1 MAAAQCGSG
10 NTSESTQTM
19 AKEYLS
25 IEEAVAEFGL
35 TEGRISDLVADGKIR
50 EYRDAGKIYLK
61 RNEVEAA
68 ASEGSSIVDLS
79 ADDDTGD
86 SPDAISLD
94 DNEESFASALS
105 SLADSSMALGAIDES
120 PAAEDLP
127 ELGSD
132 AGDDTGGSI
141 SFADDTGSELTL
153 DDIPEDLPAVPAD
166 DASATIASGGDTDEF
181 TSEIDLLGDT
191 GGDTGAAPTLQPAE
205 DEPEEAEPVN
215 LDEMPDLGLSG
226 SSIISLEPN
235 DAGDKSA
242 PLPAAKE
249 DTQVTAAKPKEDSGL
264 GGGISVFDEDELG
277 IESDPLGET
286 QISSGLAEFDAVGS
300 GSGLLDLTQESDDT
314 SLGAELLDVISPTEA
329 ADTEME
335 VDSFEADTITEDVG
349 VATLEDEEAISGP
362 AVAAAPTMAARTATV
377 GTMPG
382 ATPMNIMMGLGI
394 LAMAML
400 GLATASVLQGVWP
413 SAIMDVISNGI
424 IHVSVFGG
432 LILVSIVL
440 GIMAILAG
448 RK

>member
-1 MAAAQCGSG
+1 
-10 NTSESTQTM
+10 M

-79 ADDDTGD
+79 ADDDGGD
-86 SPDAISLD
+86 TVSLD

-141 SFADDTGSELTL
+141 SFADDTGSELSL
-153 DDIPEDLPAVPAD
+153 DDIPEDLPAMPMMED
-166 DASATIASGGDTDEF
+166 DNSSGDTGEYS
-181 TSEIDLLGDT
+181 SEVDLLGDT
-191 GGDTGAAPTLQPAE
+191 GDAPTLQPT
-205 DEPEEAEPVN
+205 EEATADEEIEPVN

-226 SSIISLEPN
+226 SSIISLEPSG
-235 DAGDKSA
+235 GDSA
-242 PLPAAKE
+242 APKQAAKE
-249 DTQVTAAKPKEDSGL
+249 DTQVTNKPKEDSGL

-314 SLGAELLDVISPTEA
+314 SLGAELLDVISPTEVG
-329 ADTEME
+329 DTEVE

-349 VATLEDEEAISGP
+349 VATMEDEDAIGGAAMAP
-362 AVAAAPTMAARTATV
+362 APAMAARSSAAA

-382 ATPMNIMMGLGI
+382 SVPMNIMMGFGI
-394 LAMAML
+394 LAMALL

-413 SAIMDVISNGI
+413 AAIMDVISRGI

>member
-1 MAAAQCGSG
+1 
-10 NTSESTQTM
+10 M

-79 ADDDTGD
+79 ADDDADG
-86 SPDAISLD
+86 SADAISLD

-141 SFADDTGSELTL
+141 SFADDTGSELTI
-153 DDIPEDLPAVPAD
+153 DDIPEDLPAMPAD
-166 DASATIASGGDTDEF
+166 DASETIASSIGGDTDEF
-181 TSEIDLLGDT
+181 TSEIDLLGDA
-191 GGDTGAAPTLQPAE
+191 GGDTGAAPTLQPVE
-205 DEPEEAEPVN
+205 DESDEAEPVN

-226 SSIISLEPN
+226 SSIISLEPS
-235 DAGDKSA
+235 DAGQK
-242 PLPAAKE
+242 PKQPAKE
-249 DTQVTAAKPKEDSGL
+249 DTQVTAAKPKEDSGI
-264 GGGISVFDEDELG
+264 GGGIAVFDEDELG

-329 ADTEME
+329 ADTEVE

-349 VATLEDEEAISGP
+349 IATIEDEEAITGP
-362 AVAAAPTMAARTATV
+362 AVTAAPTMAARTANV

-382 ATPMNIMMGLGI
+382 ATPMNVMMGLGI

-413 SAIMDVISNGI
+413 STIMDVISSGI
-424 IHVSVFGG
+424 VHVSVFGG